1 MANALM
7 AKQVIW
13 FKLKEQKGG
22 RGRPKLILVK
32 VVKKIDIFIK
42 VTKSM
47 ILDRI
52 EWRKKKKNICS
63 ILVRFFFFFLRNN
76 SY

>member
-32 VVKKIDIFIK
+32 VVKNWHIH
-42 VTKSM
+42 
-47 ILDRI
+47 
-52 EWRKKKKNICS
+52 
-63 ILVRFFFFFLRNN
+63 
-76 SY
+76 

>member
-13 FKLKEQKGG
+13 FKLREQKGG

-47 ILDRI
+47 ILDKI
-52 EWRKKKKNICS
+52 EWRKKNIRS
-63 ILVRFFFFFLRNN
+63 IPVSFFFFEKQFLLDC
-76 SY
+76 